1 MNKAFKVLWNQ
12 VRGSYVVASEAQ
24 VTHGKPGKAVKT
36 IVAAAVAG
44 LMAVSGSAL
53 AVMIDS
59 DYFYGEDASAK
70 SMKFI
75 DGDGEKVVIETKASA
90 GLLLEDLKAAMAQ
103 EDLSVKL
110 SEILKAISQQ
120 NYDEKT
126 AIPALVAG
134 GSNFMDYST
143 QEAINFAGPLLGVDV
158 SGKFDDVTI
167 PGKEVSAPSY
177 NLTGDTL
184 VEIGLKGNEPVTLL
198 VAGGDRVINTGMK
211 GSGLGLGSAGSGTSK
226 TFDVVRKG
234 NSNVVSQSGNI
245 FGLVGGSSAIN
256 VGAIDVRFGG
266 LASILGSAQ
275 TLATDTNVT
284 LDGSTD
290 IHLAGSTGSM
300 GVLVGGSAIALGGN
314 ATSTVTQGA
323 KLKIDT
329 AVDSSYLEG
338 YHVGIL
344 GAGLSAATSKGQ
356 SVTTVENGIDI
367 TVDKGIVLGTF
378 GAGISA
384 ATDLSS
390 VLPQDL
396 GQGKPWVRGINL
408 DGGTSTIKVTGGV
421 DLSFNANSSAVAVM
435 GGGAAVA
442 STNFVQDN
450 NSGWPQ
456 DREGAN
462 TSKSTVEVHGDIN
475 INIGDNTT
483 KVLADPE
490 KTIFHQDVVAL
501 FNDFKDGF
509 ELGDLTVNKI
519 QQYTKT
525 LSKEGVHAAILGSGM
540 AVANAS
546 NHVDNVTA
554 QSSVENV
561 WVNLKGGYNVG
572 TLAGGASIAKVT
584 VVKDEDQAAALK
596 DLEDGQTT
604 ASTQTKQTVVH
615 ITGGEN
621 LLVAGGGG
629 TYATA
634 GNGEKSTVLAESNV
648 DHAYLIVDGGSVDGL
663 YGGGIAIDDTNAS
676 ATNSRVTTTNI
687 TIEVNGGS
695 VNEANVSP
703 IVANIKGQI
712 GETGAPTNGAYVNDT
727 VKLIDQ
733 ANVAILGA
741 GMASGAGAVANTTQ
755 STLNLSGGTITG
767 SVFGGGAATFGGKS
781 TVENSEINLSGAKVV
796 GDIYAGGLA
805 GSERNDGQT
814 INGQYYQTTSF
825 YNKPTSIVGNSEI
838 TISGGQ
844 LEGDIYTG
852 GYIYKDS
859 EGIEQSNPVVEVNKA
874 TVIFA
879 KDGVLT
885 KKDALV
891 DGSGAKESHLQF
903 KSDSFDLT
911 GKTFSAFNTISS
923 QTTVSGMS
931 YEFGSRDTTVVSGQG
946 YIDFDRILFKSRDTL
961 VIGDDQTAGI
971 ASIDNLMNLEWDAP
985 ETARAIPPMFT
996 IDVNKGLMSLN
1007 ADSET
1012 ALASLPLAS
1021 AEAALYVTGE
1031 VDLNEMAV
1039 TVGDVEAPAAGLYL
1053 GADGLL
1059 IADAAAKSEVKGTAD
1074 TAKGKIH
1081 FTGVAED
1088 GAQVTVAAADETATS
1103 VDNVLFKVVKND
1115 NVYTFA
1121 QRQGKELRSVG
1132 LDDFDDTDFLAD
1144 LHNHDNDG
1152 ARFVEEFLDERNTG
1166 VTNANRSQQLNAAV
1180 NLATAAGVQTAA
1192 IDSATIGMDAANKR
1206 ASMIHE
1212 FEEGAVLFAEASG
1225 RRTEMGG
1232 SADFGEI
1239 KAELGGVVV
1248 GGEYTTGD
1256 WTFGAL
1262 ANVGTGSVKGL
1273 GHNDGVENDVDYYGA
1288 QAYAAKRF
1296 GQFNV
1301 VGQLGYLATSNE
1313 ISHSTVALNKADVD
1327 ADVIMAGVRGEV
1339 RFDLTE
1345 NTRLVPYVGFNYLRV
1360 GTDGYTTSQGVKVD
1374 SVDQNLFTVPVG
1386 VKYAGDMQTASGWAW
1401 TPSVDIGYVAAFGD
1415 RDVDAKT
1422 HVGAVGSTTM
1432 DVWAES
1438 VVRSSIGLKAQ
1449 KDNFGIGV
1457 EAGGVVG
1464 SQDTTGL
1471 FGQIRVDYRF

>member
-53 AVMIDS
+53 AVTVDS
-59 DYFYGEDASAK
+59 DYFYGNDASAK

-90 GLLLEDLKAAMAQ
+90 GQLLEDLKVAMAQ
-103 EDLSVKL
+103 EDLTAKL

-120 NYDEKT
+120 NYEDKT

-167 PGKEVSAPSY
+167 PGKEEAAPSY

-184 VEIGLKGNEPVTLL
+184 VEIGAKGSEPVTLL

-211 GSGLGLGSAGSGTSK
+211 GSLFLASVGSGTSK

-234 NSNVVSQSGNI
+234 NSNVFSHSGNI

-256 VGAIDVRFGG
+256 IGAIDVHFGG
-266 LASILGSAQ
+266 KLEVLGSAL

-284 LDGSTD
+284 LDGSTNID
-290 IHLAGSTGSM
+290 FLGSTGSM

-323 KLKIDT
+323 NLYIDT
-329 AVDSSYLEG
+329 SVDSSNLEG
-338 YHVGIL
+338 YHVGVL

-356 SVTTVENGIDI
+356 SITTVENGIDV

-384 ATDLSS
+384 TTDLSS
-390 VLPQDL
+390 ILPQDL
-396 GQGKPWVRGINL
+396 GEQKPWVWGTNL
-408 DGGTSTIKVTGGV
+408 DGGSSTIKVTGGV

-435 GGGAAVA
+435 GGGAALA
-442 STNFVQDN
+442 STNFTPDQ
-450 NSGWPQ
+450 NSAGAQ
-456 DREGAN
+456 NREGAN
-462 TSKSTVEVHGDIN
+462 TSKSTVEVQGDIN
-475 INIGDNTT
+475 INIGDETT

-490 KTIFHQDVVAL
+490 KTIFHRDVVAL

-525 LSKEGVHAAILGSGM
+525 LSKDGVHAAILGSGM

-546 NHVDNVTA
+546 NQADNVTA

-584 VVKDEDQAAALK
+584 VVKEEDQAAALK

-629 TYATA
+629 AYATA
-634 GNGEKSTVLAESNV
+634 GNGEKSSVLAESNV

-663 YGGGIAIDDTNAS
+663 YGGGIAIDDTNAT
-676 ATNSRVTTTNI
+676 ATNSKVTTTNV

-695 VNEANVSP
+695 IKEVNVSP
-703 IVANIKGQI
+703 IVNNIKGQI
-712 GETGAPTNGAYVNDT
+712 SETGAPTNGAYVNDT

-741 GMASGAGAVANTTQ
+741 GMASGAGAVASTSQ
-755 STLNLSGGTITG
+755 STLNLNSGTITG

-781 TVENSEINLSGAKVV
+781 TVENSQINLSGAKVV

-814 INGQYYQTTSF
+814 IDGEYHQTTSF
-825 YNKPTSIVGNSEI
+825 YNKPTSTVANSEI
-838 TISGGQ
+838 TIFGGQ
-844 LEGDIYTG
+844 LEGNIYTG

-859 EGIEQSNPVVEVNKA
+859 EGFEQSNPVVEVNKA

-879 KDGVLT
+879 KDGVLA

-903 KSDSFDLT
+903 KSDTFDLT
-911 GKTFSAFNTISS
+911 GKTFRAFNSISS

-946 YIDFDRILFKSRDTL
+946 YIDFDHILYNLRETL
-961 VIGDDQTAGI
+961 VIGDDQTAGV
-971 ASIDNLMNLEWDAP
+971 ASIDIMNLEPDYP
-985 ETARAIPPMFT
+985 DTARTEPESPMFT
-996 IDVNKGLMSLN
+996 IDVDKGLMSLN

-1039 TVGDVEAPAAGLYL
+1039 TVGDVEAPAVGLYL

-1059 IADAAAKSEVKGTAD
+1059 IADAAAKSKVSGTAD
-1074 TAKGKIH
+1074 TAKGKIQ

-1121 QRQGKELRSVG
+1121 QRQGKELGSVG
-1132 LDDFDDTDFLAD
+1132 LDDFDDPDFLAD

-1212 FEEGAVLFAEASG
+1212 FEEGGVLFAEASG
-1225 RRTEMGG
+1225 RRTEMGS

-1339 RFDLTE
+1339 RFGPG
-1345 NTRLVPYVGFNYLRV
+1345 RLLW
-1360 GTDGYTTSQGVKVD
+1360 TSATSRPSAIVT
-1374 SVDQNLFTVPVG
+1374 SMPRP
-1386 VKYAGDMQTASGWAW
+1386 MWALSALPRW
-1401 TPSVDIGYVAAFGD
+1401 MFGP
-1415 RDVDAKT
+1415 
-1422 HVGAVGSTTM
+1422 
-1432 DVWAES
+1432 
-1438 VVRSSIGLKAQ
+1438 KAW
-1449 KDNFGIGV
+1449 F
-1457 EAGGVVG
+1457 ARR
-1464 SQDTTGL
+1464 L
-1471 FGQIRVDYRF
+1471 A